1 MEILIALNIFLIGG
15 YLLGLYFLFVYAIT
29 AKTKKG
35 KIIGFMIF
43 VIWLLIPLIN
53 HAQQEI
59 QNSLYERKLENTLPT
74 EELVKE
80 AFTKLYNKPY
90 LYLPED
96 FYTLQEGHL
105 MIKVDTLE
113 EEFIEHAR
121 SQYQFIVEDA
131 IDQKFQTKQE
141 RIEEYMIGEVFGRH
155 LFDVYRL
162 HFEIWNRTT
171 APTKVTVNLY
181 YADELIDQSTSTG
194 FYQLNGQENYIEKVE
209 QFYQT
214 LKPEIINQ

>member
-15 YLLGLYFLFVYAIT
+15 YLMGLYFLFVYAIT

-80 AFTKLYNKPY
+80 AFTKIYKPY
-90 LYLPED
+90 LHLPED
-96 FYTLQEGHL
+96 FYNLQDGHL

-121 SQYQFIVEDA
+121 LQYQFIVEDP

-141 RIEEYMIGEVFGRH
+141 QIEEYMIQSVFGWH

-171 APTKVTVNLY
+171 APKKITVDLY
-181 YADELIDQSTSTG
+181 YDNVVIYQSTSTG
-194 FYQLNGQENYIEKVE
+194 FYQLNGQDNYIEKIE